1 MMTSSNIGIFRFS
14 GLLYGEIT
22 GHLWTPP
29 PPPPPPTHT
38 HTHTHTKVSD
48 AELWCLLWSAPEK
61 NGWVNNGD
69 GGVLRRHCAYYDIT
83 VMWIVRNIR
92 EEGSLEIHTA
102 CWSRSDLY
110 KIIAE
115 YFLGLW
121 AEGKTKDYVD
131 RKGNEGTSDRLVPA
145 MPYQYKSTTEGQTQF
160 NLRKMVELPHA
171 LTLAGDVDGLK
182 EHIFLNFDY
191 LYYKVKALSSDR

>member
-1 MMTSSNIGIFRFS
+1 MLGS
-14 GLLYGEIT
+14 
-22 GHLWTPP
+22 
-29 PPPPPPTHT
+29 
-38 HTHTHTKVSD
+38 
-48 AELWCLLWSAPEK
+48 
-61 NGWVNNGD
+61 
-69 GGVLRRHCAYYDIT
+69 
-83 VMWIVRNIR
+83 IR
-92 EEGSLEIHTA
+92 EKWQSFKKNIPA
-102 CWSRSDLY
+102 CLFRLDLY

-121 AEGKTKDYVD
+121 AEGRAKDYVD

-160 NLRKMVELPHA
+160 NLRKMAELPYA
-171 LTLAGDVDGLK
+171 LTLAGDVDGIK